1 MDRLSSAYRRR
12 PAEVD
17 KFEKVRK
24 LFPVT
29 KRLVYFNHAAVS
41 PLSSLAVK
49 ALERQ
54 VREQMEYGVEREH
67 LWEERA
73 ESGRRLAA
81 GLLNAKPAEIA
92 FVKNTTEG
100 LNLFARGLD
109 WRRGDNVVLPRVEF
123 PANVYPWLSLESRG
137 VNLKFIKERNGRLL
151 VEDIEEA
158 IDSRTR
164 VVAISFVEFSSGYR
178 NDLERIGRLCRK
190 RGVHLV
196 VDGIQGVGALGLDVK
211 KCNLSALSAGG
222 HKWLLSPQ
230 GTGIFYCPLNVM
242 RKLDHPTPGWMS
254 VVGWTDYYNFKY
266 NLFKD
271 SRRYESAQR
280 NLLGLC
286 GLTESLKL
294 IDRLGIANIEKRILG
309 ITDHLCGLLEKK
321 GFEVFSS
328 RRDGEK
334 SGIVSFF
341 VRGRNPDRLR
351 EALRRKGI
359 IVSAR
364 DGRLR
369 ASPHYYNSFEEV
381 ERLVSALPS

>member
-1 MDRLSSAYRRR
+1 MDQFK
-12 PAEVD
+12 E
-17 KFEKVRK
+17 VRK

-29 KRLVYFNHAAVS
+29 KKLVYLNHAAVS
-41 PLSSLAVK
+41 PISTRAAG

-54 VREQMEYGVEREH
+54 LREQMEYGVERED

-73 ESGRRLAA
+73 DRGRSLAA
-81 GLLNAKPAEIA
+81 KLLNAKPGEIA

-100 LNLFARGLD
+100 LNLFARGMD

-123 PANVYPWLSLESRG
+123 PANVYPWLSLEGRG
-137 VNLKFIKERNGRLL
+137 VKLKFIKEKYGRLL
-151 VEDIEEA
+151 VEDIDKA
-158 IDSRTR
+158 IDGRTR

-178 NDLERIGRLCRK
+178 NDLERIGKICRE

-211 KCNLSALSAGG
+211 KCNLSAMSAGG

-230 GTGIFYCPLNVM
+230 GTGIFYCPLGVM
-242 RKLDHPTPGWMS
+242 KKLEHPAPGWMS

-266 NLFKD
+266 RLFKD

-294 IDRLGIANIEKRILG
+294 IGELGIANIEKRVLE
-309 ITDHLCGLLEKK
+309 ITDCLCDLLEKR

-341 VRGRNPDRLR
+341 VKRMDPDRLR
-351 EALRRKGI
+351 ETLRKRGI

-369 ASPHYYNSFEEV
+369 ASPHYYNSFEEI
-381 ERLVSALPS
+381 ERFVKALPS

>member
-1 MDRLSSAYRRR
+1 VDRFKKARR
-12 PAEVD
+12 
-17 KFEKVRK
+17 
-24 LFPVT
+24 LFPIT
-29 KRLVYFNHAAVS
+29 KKLIYFNHAAVS
-41 PLSSLAVK
+41 PLSTRTAE

-54 VREQMEYGVEREH
+54 VKEQMQCAAERED
-67 LWEERA
+67 LWEKRA
-73 ESGRRLAA
+73 EKGRRLAA
-81 GLLNAKPAEIA
+81 RILNAGPAEIA

-109 WRRGDNVVLPRVEF
+109 WRKGDKVVLPKVEF
-123 PANVYPWLSLESRG
+123 PANVYPWLSLEAKG
-137 VNLKFIKERNGRLL
+137 VKLKFVKEKHGRIL
-151 VEDIEEA
+151 VEDIEKA
-158 IDSRTR
+158 IDGRTR

-178 NDLERIGRLCRK
+178 NDLERIGKICKK

-196 VDGIQGVGALGLDVK
+196 VDGIQGVGALRIDVK

-230 GTGIFYCPLNVM
+230 GTGIFYCPGKIM
-242 RKLDHPTPGWMS
+242 KTLDHPMPGWMS
-254 VVGWTDYYNFKY
+254 VAGWTDYYNFKY
-266 NLFKD
+266 DLFKD

-286 GLTESLKL
+286 GLTEALRL
-294 IDRLGIANIEKRILG
+294 ADELGIGNVEKRILD
-309 ITDHLCGLLEKK
+309 ITDYLCDRLEEN

-341 VRGRNPDRLR
+341 LKGKNPERVR
-351 EALRRKGI
+351 ESLRRKGI

-369 ASPHYYNSFEEV
+369 ASPHYYNSLEEV
-381 ERLVSALPS
+381 DRFVKALPR

>member
-1 MDRLSSAYRRR
+1 M
-12 PAEVD
+12 D
-17 KFEKVRK
+17 KFKQARK

-29 KRLVYFNHAAVS
+29 RKLIYFNHAAVS
-41 PLSSLAVK
+41 PVSTRAAR
-49 ALERQ
+49 ALERHIK
-54 VREQMEYGVEREH
+54 EQMDYGVERED

-73 ESGRRLAA
+73 EKGRRLAA
-81 GLLNAKPAEIA
+81 RMLNAKPSEIA

-100 LNLFARGLD
+100 LNLFARGLN
-109 WRRGDNVVLPRVEF
+109 WKKGDTVVLPRVEF

-137 VNLKFIKERNGRLL
+137 VRLKFVKERQGRIL
-151 VEDIEEA
+151 VEDIEGA
-158 IDSRTR
+158 LDRRTR
-164 VVAISFVEFSSGYR
+164 VVAISFVEFSSGFR
-178 NDLERIGRLCRK
+178 NDLERIGRICRK

-196 VDGIQGVGALGLDVK
+196 VDGIQGLGALRLDVK
-211 KCNLSALSAGG
+211 KCHVSALSAGG

-230 GTGIFYCPLNVM
+230 GTGIFYCPANVM

-254 VVGWTDYYNFKY
+254 VKGWTDYYDFKY
-266 NLFKD
+266 DLFAD

-286 GLTESLKL
+286 GLTEALKL
-294 IDRLGIANIEKRILG
+294 VDDLGIKNVEKRILE
-309 ITDHLCGLLEKK
+309 ITDYLCDRLEAR

-328 RRDGEK
+328 RREGEK

-341 VRGRNPDRLR
+341 VRGKDPEKVR
-351 EALRRKGI
+351 ESLRRKGI

-369 ASPHYYNSFEEV
+369 ASPHYYNSMEEV
-381 ERLVSALPS
+381 DRFVKALPG

>member
-1 MDRLSSAYRRR
+1 MDRFKKARR
-12 PAEVD
+12 
-17 KFEKVRK
+17 
-24 LFPVT
+24 LFPIT
-29 KRLVYFNHAAVS
+29 KKLIYFNHAAVS
-41 PLSSLAVK
+41 PLSTRTAE

-54 VREQMEYGVEREH
+54 VKEQMQCAAERED
-67 LWEERA
+67 LWEKRA
-73 ESGRRLAA
+73 EKGRRLAA
-81 GLLNAKPAEIA
+81 RILNAGPAEIA

-109 WRRGDNVVLPRVEF
+109 WRKGDKVVLPKVEF
-123 PANVYPWLSLESRG
+123 PANVYPWLSLEAKG
-137 VNLKFIKERNGRLL
+137 VKLKFVKEKHGRIL
-151 VEDIEEA
+151 VEDIEKA
-158 IDSRTR
+158 IDGRTR

-178 NDLERIGRLCRK
+178 NDLERIGKICKK

-196 VDGIQGVGALGLDVK
+196 VDGIQGVGALRIDVK

-230 GTGIFYCPLNVM
+230 GTGIFYCPGKIM
-242 RKLDHPTPGWMS
+242 KTLDHPMPGWMS
-254 VVGWTDYYNFKY
+254 VAGWTDYYNFKY
-266 NLFKD
+266 DLFKD

-286 GLTESLKL
+286 GLTEALRL
-294 IDRLGIANIEKRILG
+294 ADELGIGNVEKRILD
-309 ITDHLCGLLEKK
+309 ITDYLCDRLEEN

-341 VRGRNPDRLR
+341 LKGKNPERVR
-351 EALRRKGI
+351 ESLRRKGI

-369 ASPHYYNSFEEV
+369 ASPHYYNSLEEV
-381 ERLVSALPS
+381 DRFVKALPR

>member
-1 MDRLSSAYRRR
+1 MDRFKKARRLF
-12 PAEVD
+12 PIT
-17 KFEKVRK
+17 RK
-24 LFPVT
+24 LI
-29 KRLVYFNHAAVS
+29 YFNHAAVS
-41 PLSSLAVK
+41 PLSTRSAE

-54 VREQMEYGVEREH
+54 VKEQMQYAVERED
-67 LWEERA
+67 LWEKRA
-73 ESGRRLAA
+73 EKGRRLAA
-81 GLLNAKPAEIA
+81 KILNARPAEIA

-109 WRRGDNVVLPRVEF
+109 WRKGDRVVLPRVEF
-123 PANVYPWLSLESRG
+123 PANVYPWLSLESKG
-137 VNLKFIKERNGRLL
+137 VKLKFVKEKHGRIL
-151 VEDIEEA
+151 VEDIEKA
-158 IDSRTR
+158 IDRRTR

-178 NDLERIGRLCRK
+178 NDLERIGKICKK

-196 VDGIQGVGALGLDVK
+196 VDGIQGVGALRIDVK

-230 GTGIFYCPLNVM
+230 GTGIFYCPGKIM
-242 RKLDHPTPGWMS
+242 RKLDHPMPGWMS
-254 VVGWTDYYNFKY
+254 VAGWTDYYNFKY
-266 NLFKD
+266 DLFKD

-286 GLTESLKL
+286 GLTEAL
-294 IDRLGIANIEKRILG
+294 RLVDELGVANVEKRILE
-309 ITDHLCGLLEKK
+309 ITDYLCDRLEEN
-321 GFEVFSS
+321 GFEIFSS

-341 VRGRNPDRLR
+341 VKGKTPEKVR
-351 EALRRKGI
+351 ESLRRKGI

-369 ASPHYYNSFEEV
+369 ASPHYYNSLEEV
-381 ERLVSALPS
+381 DRFVRALPR